1 MSATIAGDRRGWAPG
16 WTENLGRAT
25 GGRKPKANRGL
36 TSQGRDRTGPG
47 YKLYFFN
54 ASRKLQIRKSIQ
66 SLGKRAGSD
75 CCDVRVS
82 TNGIS
87 KWPMAARIIMGL
99 ILLGAVSTASAQTI
113 KLATIAPEGSSW
125 MDAMRAGAAE
135 IDKRTAGRVKFKF
148 YGGGV
153 QGNDRQVLRKIRIGQ
168 LHGGA
173 FTANGLIDVQK
184 DSQLYALPMLFN
196 NLEEVQFV
204 RTRMDAKLRDLIEQA
219 GYVNFGF
226 AGGGFARLMSNKPIA
241 NLKDLQGKKVWIPDG
256 DRFAYEASK
265 ALGIS
270 PVLMP
275 LTDVMTGL
283 QTELIDTIMSPP
295 AATIILQWN
304 TKVSYITELP
314 VSYIF
319 AMIAIDKKYFDRIQ
333 TADQAIVREVM
344 EKIYQAFDHQGNED
358 NQKAYKALI
367 DNGMKPVTPDQGQV
381 PEWRKAVQAS
391 NRRLAEEGAID
402 ISLLDELDCYLD
414 SFRTG
419 DTTKICTQ

>member
-1 MSATIAGDRRGWAPG
+1 MNPFSTHRISNWHTAM
-16 WTENLGRAT
+16 
-25 GGRKPKANRGL
+25 
-36 TSQGRDRTGPG
+36 
-47 YKLYFFN
+47 
-54 ASRKLQIRKSIQ
+54 QI
-66 SLGKRAGSD
+66 
-75 CCDVRVS
+75 
-82 TNGIS
+82 GI
-87 KWPMAARIIMGL
+87 GF
-99 ILLGAVSTASAQTI
+99 ILLGLMSSAGAQTI

-125 MDAMRAGAAE
+125 MDSMRAGATE
-135 IDKRTAGRVKFKF
+135 IDKRTEGRVKFKF

-153 QGNDRQVLRKIRIGQ
+153 QGNDRQVLRKMRIGQ

-184 DSQLYALPMLFN
+184 DSQLYALPMSFN

-204 RTRMDAKLRDLIEQA
+204 RSRMDDKLRDRIEQA

-226 AGGGFARLMSNKPIA
+226 AGGGFARLMSNQPIA
-241 NLKDLQGKKVWIPDG
+241 NLNDLKGRKVWVPDG
-256 DRFAYEASK
+256 DRFAYGASK

-319 AMIAIDKKYFDRIQ
+319 AMMAIDKKYFDRIQ
-333 TADQAIVREVM
+333 PADQKIVREVM
-344 EKIYQAFDHQGNED
+344 EKIYQGFDQQGNED
-358 NQKAYKALI
+358 NKEAYKALI
-367 DNGMKPVTPDQGQV
+367 ENGMKPVTPDQGQV

-391 NRRLAEEGAID
+391 NRRLADEGEID
-402 ISLLDELDCYLD
+402 VHLLDELECYLD
-414 SFRTG
+414 GFRTG
-419 DTTKICTQ
+419 NPAKDCVQ